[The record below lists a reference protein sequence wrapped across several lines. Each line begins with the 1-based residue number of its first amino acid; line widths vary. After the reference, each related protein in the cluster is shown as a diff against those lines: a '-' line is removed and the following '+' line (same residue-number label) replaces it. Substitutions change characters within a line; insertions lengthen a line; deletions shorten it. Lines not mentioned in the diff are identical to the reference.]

1 MEHFQQRGSRRTAS
15 KRKAAEVGKGPLR
28 FGTLSQIEKFFFF
41 FFFMDQL
48 RDDGGLDSHGG
59 NGDGEKFVNI
69 KKKP

>member
-1 MEHFQQRGSRRTAS
+1 MAAQLDLYFSKKNIGSWRGTTKHVIAGGE
-15 KRKAAEVGKGPLR
+15 A
-28 FGTLSQIEKFFFF
+28 
-41 FFFMDQL
+41 